1 MEFANIKWLP
11 SEHFAVS
18 KDADALVQRFQRLG
32 TLSNVGHTRWVG
44 TVNVECFLMAACQ
57 E

>member
-1 MEFANIKWLP
+1 MEVANIKWLP
-11 SEHFAVS
+11 TELFAVS

-32 TLSNVGHTRWVG
+32 TLSNVDHTRWVG
-44 TVNVECFLMAACQ
+44 TVNVERFLMAACQ